1 MELASSTCCS
11 ADGVAS
17 GHWLLLPGVFPVP
30 YADYPT
36 VLQMVEKSV
45 GQVDL
50 CSAESMLQIIKDL
63 QSLKEAG

>member
-1 MELASSTCCS
+1 MFCCGRRTSTAPALGFVVS
-11 ADGVAS
+11 
-17 GHWLLLPGVFPVP
+17 
-30 YADYPT
+30 YADSST
-36 VLQMVEKSV
+36 VLQMVEKSI

>member
-1 MELASSTCCS
+1 
-11 ADGVAS
+11 
-17 GHWLLLPGVFPVP
+17 
-30 YADYPT
+30 
-36 VLQMVEKSV
+36 MVEKSV